1 MDKGENGWVTHSLSD
16 QESKVQSYKMAES
29 LAGMSLCTLL
39 PGPSDFPDSHPVSAL
54 CSLLKLPLPLSLCP
68 QLLSGDPS
76 SVLCPVSN
84 TYWTAPEAI
93 HKGSE
98 SYSTLY
104 LQILAGRD

>member
-1 MDKGENGWVTHSLSD
+1 MDKGEKGWVMRSLSD
-16 QESKVQSYKMAES
+16 HESKVQSHKMAES
-29 LAGMSLCTLL
+29 LAGMSLRTLP

-54 CSLLKLPLPLSLCP
+54 CSLQKRPLPLPLCP
-68 QLLSGDPS
+68 QLLSGHPS
-76 SVLCPVSN
+76 SMFCPVSN
-84 TYWTAPEAI
+84 TYWTAPGAI